1 MFVMMFIFAVIGM
14 QLFGGCGMS
23 AHSRLHFDNFPSAM
37 VCVTT
42 ILLGKYVAIY
52 QAGVEANVG
61 LQMAI
66 FVYVACLVLYLTI
79 VNLFVAILVQVRWGR
94 VFVPAS
100 LHALPAC
107 LPLPLPLP
115 LPSTLQACLCPPP

>member
-1 MFVMMFIFAVIGM
+1 MFIFAIVGM
-14 QLFGGCGMS
+14 QLFGATGMS
-23 AHSRLHFDNFPSAM
+23 AISRLHFDNFPAAM
-37 VCVTT
+37 TSVMT

-52 QAGVEANVG
+52 QAGMQCGQGVK
-61 LQMAI
+61 MAI
-66 FVYVACLVLYLTI
+66 FVYAACLVLYLTI